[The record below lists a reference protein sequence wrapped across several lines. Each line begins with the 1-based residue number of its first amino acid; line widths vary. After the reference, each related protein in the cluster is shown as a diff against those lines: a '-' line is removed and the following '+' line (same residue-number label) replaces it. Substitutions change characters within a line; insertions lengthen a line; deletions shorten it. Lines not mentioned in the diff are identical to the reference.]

1 MDKFLSVVNEDPS
14 TGEIDG
20 KKLKLFLGM
29 VKAWDYAKMSS
40 LRYWNF
46 TMEICLFILV
56 KKVNFFVIF
65 VWL

>member
-29 VKAWDYAKMSS
+29 VKA
-40 LRYWNF
+40 
-46 TMEICLFILV
+46 
-56 KKVNFFVIF
+56 
-65 VWL
+65 